1 MDEHGIQRDSAAWR
15 GFVKVSFLLAAAAV
29 GVGIYFLP
37 ADYWAKGY
45 MGMGMLFLTGSSIM
59 LTKTIRD
66 EHEAQKIIHQ
76 IQEVKTE
83 RLLKEH
89 DSEYLTI
96 LSQGPARAHASAPSS
111 TNTRQ
116 KASANA
122 QNSIH
127 FRAAQQEQ
135 QA

>member
-1 MDEHGIQRDSAAWR
+1 MYEHGIQRDSAAWR

-83 RLLKEH
+83 RLLKGH
-89 DSEYLTI
+89 DSEFLAI
-96 LSQGPARAHASAPSS
+96 PLQEPARAHTSEPSS
-111 TNTRQ
+111 TNTKR
-116 KASANA
+116 KTAANA

-127 FRAAQQEQ
+127 FRTAQQEQ